1 MFSVISR
8 TLIFNKYVLIYSI
21 YLFKQV
27 IIVNVTTVAVYK
39 KIQKSLPTKFRF
51 WEDIPFCK
59 DKMKCGIKFLAL
71 KFLYVSM
78 LPFSVIKLEEFCET
92 GEVIYR
98 ERPFRLLYTGENL
111 RSGQARKINFQPMF
125 LEG

>member
-1 MFSVISR
+1 M
-8 TLIFNKYVLIYSI
+8 
-21 YLFKQV
+21 FKQV

-39 KIQKSLPTKFRF
+39 KIQKNLTTKFRF

-59 DKMKCGIKFLAL
+59 DKMKCSIKFLAL

-78 LPFSVIKLEEFCET
+78 LPFSVKLEEFCET

-98 ERPFRLLYTGENL
+98 ERPFRLLYAGKNL
-111 RSGQARKINFQPMF
+111 RPSQARKRHFQPMF